1 MIRKLNLN
9 ESEDYTNKSYLNE
22 DSIDDILPDRTYV
35 IPDVPQDYIY
45 DTIGYGKSIGL
56 KQNQFSYDS
65 DAEELVITY
74 SGYDR
79 TGYEKCVRVR
89 NWFLDLMEEEGY
101 QYDECVVTESSDWRT
116 NPNRLNDVE
125 DVFVNDTFVDKRG
138 NKVKVLKVNED
149 DFTIKNIDTGVVS
162 RIRKDY
168 LINRFELTDDF
179 AECFPCK
186 TSYVNEKISDQDYS
200 QSKKGVAYK
209 VFRIKDGKLYPPMVA
224 NPGGQDTPLGV
235 WLDAEE
241 GEFAGLSKT
250 GRKQVKSTGSGNLA
264 YRPGWHLGDVPRA
277 KQFDRSF
284 SWTFVDVDEDT
295 PVEKTVNSYN
305 TFVNSCAKA
314 SNIGK
319 VYYIK
324 ELDSYVQVVDN
335 NAPYFPYDFLWAECE
350 YIMDIN
356 YQDEAD
362 EQGYMRTKPD
372 GTTYRSD
379 KYQHSLAGLPKLP
392 ERGYYKYR
400 TNPNPDTVPWVITGA
415 IKVTKLLDDYDVQQI
430 LGSSAPERQGGNK
443 TLAEMGVKQI

>member
-1 MIRKLNLN
+1 MIK
-9 ESEDYTNKSYLNE
+9 
-22 DSIDDILPDRTYV
+22 
-35 IPDVPQDYIY
+35 
-45 DTIGYGKSIGL
+45 
-56 KQNQFSYDS
+56 FF
-65 DAEELVITY
+65 
-74 SGYDR
+74 
-79 TGYEKCVRVR
+79 YE
-89 NWFLDLMEEEGY
+89 
-101 QYDECVVTESSDWRT
+101 QSSDWRT

-125 DVFVNDTFVDKRG
+125 DVFVNDIFVDRRG
-138 NKVKVLKVNED
+138 NKVKVVRVND
-149 DFTIKNIDTGVVS
+149 RDFTIKNLNTDIIS

-168 LINRFELTDDF
+168 LIKNFELADDF
-179 AECFPCK
+179 DECFSAK
-186 TSYVNEKISDQDYS
+186 TTYTEKISDKDYS
-200 QSKKGVAYK
+200 QSKKGIAYK

-335 NAPYFPYDFLWAECE
+335 NAPYFPYDFIWAECE

-356 YQDEAD
+356 YQEEAD

-430 LGSSAPERQGGNK
+430 LGSNAPERQGGNK
-443 TLAEMGVKQI
+443 TLDELGLKQI